1 MNDLLKANDLF
12 QWIDNLLFSAGIA
25 VSNVPYLRILLLL
38 VSLTIV
44 SILLYYIT
52 KHIIIRAI
60 YKFFKRTRYKWDD
73 IIVKHRSLDNFAHLI
88 PAFIVKAV
96 LPLIFISFE
105 NIVPYLYKITDVYI
119 IVVFMTIVLSFL
131 KVIELSLSKSSV
143 FTNKPIASYFQ
154 LLRIVIYIVIAILVI
169 SLLINKSP
177 VYLLSAFGALS
188 AMLLLIFKDT
198 ILGLVASVQ
207 ISSNDMVQVGDWV
220 EIPKFGVDGDVIA
233 INLNTVK
240 IKNWDNTMTMVPT
253 YYFITDSFKNWR
265 NMQQS
270 GARRIKR
277 AIYININSIKFIDD
291 SLKARL
297 ENYDL
302 IRNFLNERQIEIDTY
317 NEKHNVNTQELIN
330 GRRMTNIGIF
340 RRYIEFYLNN
350 LPHLRKDMTLMV
362 RQLEPTDKGLPLEI
376 YCFSEV
382 TKWIDYEGIISDIY
396 DHLLAA
402 TPFFDL
408 EIFQNLA
415 GGDIHR
421 MR

>member
-177 VYLLSAFGALS
+177 AYLLSAFGALS
-188 AMLLLIFKDT
+188 AILLLIFKDT

-302 IRNFLNERQIEIDTY
+302 IRNFLNERQIEIDAY
-317 NEKHNVNTQELIN
+317 NEKHSVNTQELIN
-330 GRRMTNIGIF
+330 GRRMTNIGVF
-340 RRYIEFYLNN
+340 RRYIEFYLKNH
-350 LPHLRKDMTLMV
+350 PHLRKDMTLMV

-382 TKWIDYEGIISDIY
+382 TKWIDYEGIIS
-396 DHLLAA
+396 
-402 TPFFDL
+402 
-408 EIFQNLA
+408 
-415 GGDIHR
+415 
-421 MR
+421 